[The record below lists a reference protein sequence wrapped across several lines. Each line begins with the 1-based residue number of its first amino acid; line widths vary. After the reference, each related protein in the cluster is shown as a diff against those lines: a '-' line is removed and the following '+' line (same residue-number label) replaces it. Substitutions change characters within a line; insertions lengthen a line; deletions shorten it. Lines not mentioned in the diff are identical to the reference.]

1 MSSLDVKRKRTPL
14 DAERERL
21 RNAGYTDAEISEI
34 LIAREIVKPSSEPMG
49 HGAMTGVAN
58 NLSAAAGYARSFV
71 PSIVADI
78 TMLRNEAATATART
92 QAAVYLVMKFVVVFV
107 IAYVVLQE
115 FSQFRSMT
123 ARAQAEACSAR
134 LKLLADSQ
142 PAYSTGDTPRDREW
156 KRRNDEFNR
165 DCVGAE

>member
-34 LIAREIVKPSSEPMG
+34 LIAREIVKPSSEPTG
-49 HGAMTGVAN
+49 HGAMTGLAS
-58 NLSAAAGYARSFV
+58 NLSAAAGYVRSFV

-78 TMLRNEAATATART
+78 TMLRNEAATATARS
-92 QAAVYLVMKFVVVFV
+92 QAALYLVMKFVVVFV
-107 IAYVVLQE
+107 IAYVVWQE

-134 LKLLADSQ
+134 QKLLIDTQSA
-142 PAYSTGDTPRDREW
+142 AGRGDTPREQEW
-156 KRRNDEFNR
+156 RRRYDEFHR
-165 DCVGAE
+165 DCVGAQ